1 MTRIRAF
8 AALFAV
14 LGLLA
19 GPVAAPA
26 SAQGDNAAVAVNDKD
41 GTSIF
46 KFAFS
51 IKRVT
56 DDVVDN
62 SNAAVAFA
70 SCDSCEAVA
79 IAIQIVLVASDPDV
93 VSPENLAI
101 AINENCN
108 LCETFAG
115 AYQFVL
121 GGGVR
126 LQFTPEGFQRL
137 AELRSDFRD
146 LGKEDLTPEELA
158 ARLDELVAELRD
170 VLSTELRELPGG
182 PEDEEAAGEET
193 EEEAT
198 DTETTETTEPP
209 PTTTESTPAGTETT
223 EPTARRRPRRPPPSP
238 PPRRHEAR
246 GTSVG
251 AARRRG
257 LRLRRGGEHR
267 AVGDGR
273 EPGRRA

>member
-1 MTRIRAF
+1 MRRLS
-8 AALFAV
+8 AL
-14 LGLLA
+14 LLA
-19 GPVAAPA
+19 IIISLGAAGLTAAPA
-26 SAQGDNAAVAVNDKD
+26 SAQGDNAAVAANDRD

-46 KFAFS
+46 RFAFS

-93 VSPENLAI
+93 VTPENIAI

-108 LCETFAG
+108 LCETFAA

-137 AELRSDFRD
+137 ADLRTDFRD
-146 LGKEDLTPEELA
+146 LREEDLTPEELD
-158 ARLDELVAELRD
+158 ARLDELVSELRD
-170 VLSTELRELPGG
+170 VLSTELYELPSG
-182 PEDEEAAGEET
+182 PDAEAPAAEEET
-193 EEEAT
+193 AT
-198 DTETTETTEPP
+198 GTETTETTEPA
-209 PTTTESTPAGTETT
+209 PTTTESTPTTTTETAPPATTT
-223 EPTARRRPRRPPPSP
+223 ETAPTTTESTTTTTP
-238 PPRRHEAR
+238 
-246 GTSVG
+246 
-251 AARRRG
+251 
-257 LRLRRGGEHR
+257 
-267 AVGDGR
+267 
-273 EPGRRA
+273 